1 MRDPS
6 PDPPR
11 IPEAARLS
19 DSELVRLFVRGRE
32 SGDRQDWDR
41 AVDAWHVLVARDY
54 ERIRGLVVA
63 FRFPGHSEVR
73 IDRDEIDSATHEA
86 LERCLRSLLTSFLGR
101 SVGEL
106 RAAMRTA
113 THYACQ
119 DHCRAQMRREQG
131 IGGSIDD
138 LRTSDEGQ
146 DVGRFDRELGDLAER
161 RHLARTEGT
170 EDLDEVAAAIEA
182 LPNENMRQVLRLRA
196 EGYSSKEIAGRLEL
210 SPTNVDQLHSRGLRR
225 LNDHRGSD
233 A

>member
-32 SGDRQDWDR
+32 SADREDRER
-41 AVDAWHVLVARDY
+41 AVAAWHVLVARDY
-54 ERIRGLVVA
+54 ERVRGLVAA
-63 FRFPGHSEVR
+63 FRFPGHPDVR
-73 IDRDEIDSATHEA
+73 IDRDEVGPATHEA
-86 LERCLRSLLTSFLGR
+86 LERCLGSLLTSFRGT

-113 THYACQ
+113 THFACQ
-119 DHCRAQMRREQG
+119 DFCRREMRREQG

-138 LRTSDEGQ
+138 VRTVEEGQ
-146 DVGRFDRELGDLAER
+146 DVGRFDRELGELAES
-161 RHLARTEGT
+161 RHRARTEAAEG
-170 EDLDEVAAAIEA
+170 LDEAAAALEA
-182 LPNENMRQVLRLRA
+182 LPNQDMRSVLRLRV
-196 EGYSSKEIAGRLEL
+196 EGYSSKEIAARLGL
-210 SPTNVDQLHSRGLRR
+210 SVANVDQLHSRGLRR
-225 LNDHRGSD
+225 LNDDRGAD